1 MKKFQNDDDVVLV
14 MSQREF
20 ATLDMLVAAGVCYE
34 KANSK
39 FSDKDL
45 NRFRAIRDQL

>member
-1 MKKFQNDDDVVLV
+1 MKKFSNDDEVVLV

-20 ATLDMLVAAGVCYE
+20 VTLDVLVAAGVCYE
-34 KANSK
+34 NNNDK
-39 FSDKDL
+39 FNEKDL

>member
-1 MKKFQNDDDVVLV
+1 MKKFSNDDGVVLV

-20 ATLDMLVAAGVCYE
+20 VTLDMLVAAGVCYE
-34 KANSK
+34 KDNDK
-39 FSDKDL
+39 FSKKDL